1 MANKQFSLALGAR
14 RTMFAGNVKL
24 FRSIFFSTIV
34 AAVSLPSLTRAADGP
49 AAGAP
54 VGPPARTVTYT
65 DAAILGVVEGIT
77 EFLPVSSTGHLIVA
91 SHELGLDADQVVPDK
106 NGQPISTTH
115 HGETK
120 PLTLKAAVDN
130 YNIIIQGGAILAVLF
145 LYWARIMSLLRGALG
160 RDPQGL
166 VVLRN
171 LILAFIPS
179 AAVGLLLEH
188 WIDEHLFT
196 YHVVAAA
203 FAAGAVAML
212 IAEQWRKKKAPADLA
227 GSGPELYELSCKQAL
242 FIGTCQIASLWPG
255 MSRSMTTIVG
265 GYVAGLR
272 PARAAEFS
280 FLLGLMT
287 LSAASGYK
295 AVGHY
300 AELRAALPLGPLALG
315 ILVATVSALVAVKWF
330 VSWLGRHGLG
340 AFAWYRLAA
349 AVAIWAIL

>member
-1 MANKQFSLALGAR
+1 
-14 RTMFAGNVKL
+14 MFAGIVIN
-24 FRSIFFSTIV
+24 RQRIFPLVVLLLVGVGPV
-34 AAVSLPSLTRAADGP
+34 ARAAD
-49 AAGAP
+49 AP
-54 VGPPARTVTYT
+54 VSPVPGALAPHEVSYA
-65 DAAILGVVEGIT
+65 DAAMLGVVEGIT

-91 SHELGLDADQVVPDK
+91 SHELGLDAEAVVPDGK
-106 NGQPISTTH
+106 GQPILTTH

-145 LYWARIMSLLRGALG
+145 LYWGRIVSLLRGAMG

-171 LILAFIPS
+171 LVIAFIPS

-188 WIDEHLFT
+188 WIDAHLFT

-203 FAAGAVAML
+203 FAVGAVAML
-212 IAEQWRKKKAPADLA
+212 VAEHWRKKNQPADPTA
-227 GSGPELYELSCKQAL
+227 PGPELHELSWPQAL
-242 FIGTCQIASLWPG
+242 FIGLCQIASLWPG

-265 GYVAGLR
+265 GYFAGLR
-272 PARAAEFS
+272 PGRAAEFS

-287 LSAASGYK
+287 LTAASGYK

-315 ILVATVSALVAVKWF
+315 IVVATVSAFVAVKWF
-330 VSWLGRHGLG
+330 VGWLTKHGLG

-349 AVAIWAIL
+349 AVAIWAVL